1 MSKNQ
6 NDGLKKALAVYIVA
20 AVLIMIVA
28 CIAVITFFESWKT
41 VIYGMNANR
50 STAVVEYEDREFVV
64 EHSYIEEGVERQIG
78 LLEFGEMISLLLCVI
93 VTILILSHVFFK
105 KKLEEPLA
113 ILNLEMEY
121 IRRGDLSF
129 DCSYISND
137 EMGAVCQAFNRMR
150 LELAKNQKDLWDLM
164 EDQRVLNAAFAHDI
178 RTPMTVMKGY
188 SQMLLKF
195 YPEGKISDEK
205 LLETLAVIDRQ
216 ADRVE
221 RFSETMKE
229 MHSMDDRKVEKTEI
243 SLYELMEK
251 LSGNLGGMSNE
262 TVSVSVVCDKDPDQI
277 LCCDLSLIEEV
288 TDNLLSNALWY
299 AKKQVILTAD
309 FDSGKIYLYVKD
321 DGPGFSKEA
330 LEKASRPYFT
340 TAGDHFGMGLT
351 ICKTLCKKHGG
362 YLEVTNSIEGGAIV
376 CAVFEADA

>member
-1 MSKNQ
+1 MFKNQ
-6 NDGLKKALAVYIVA
+6 NDGLKKALAGYIIA

-28 CIAVITFFESWKT
+28 CVVIITFFENWQRM
-41 VIYGMNANR
+41 IYDMNANK
-50 STAVVEYEDREFVV
+50 STAVVGYEDREFVV
-64 EHSYIEEGVERQIG
+64 EHSYIEEEVEKQID
-78 LLEFGEMISLLLCVI
+78 LLEFGEMISLVLCVTA
-93 VTILILSHVFFK
+93 TIMILSHVFFK

-129 DCSYISND
+129 DCSYFSND

-150 LELAKNQKDLWDLM
+150 IELAKNQKDLWNLM
-164 EDQRVLNAAFAHDI
+164 EEQRVLNAAFAHDI
-178 RTPMTVMKGY
+178 RTPVTVMKGY

-195 YPEGKISDEK
+195 YPEGKISDDK

-229 MHSMDDRKVEKTEI
+229 IHSIDDRKVEKTEI
-243 SLYELMEK
+243 SFGELMER

-262 TVSVSVVCDKDPDQI
+262 TVSVSVVCDKDRDQV
-277 LCCDLSLIEEV
+277 LCCDLGLIEEL
-288 TDNLLSNALWY
+288 TDNLLSNALRY

-309 FDSGKIYLYVKD
+309 FHRGKLYLYVKD

-340 TAGDHFGMGLT
+340 TDGDHFGVGLT
-351 ICKTLCKKHGG
+351 ICKSLCKKHGG

-376 CAVFEADA
+376 CAVLGAED